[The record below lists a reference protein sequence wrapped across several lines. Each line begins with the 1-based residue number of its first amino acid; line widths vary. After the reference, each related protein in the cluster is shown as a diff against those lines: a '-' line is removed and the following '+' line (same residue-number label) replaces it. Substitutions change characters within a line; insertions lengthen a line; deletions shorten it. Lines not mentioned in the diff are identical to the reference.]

1 MSDIV
6 TVAEHKKRVR
16 FRLRIQMV
24 AFVGAVVGGGALAI
38 DSGAHLNSATLGGIG
53 LAGLGV
59 AIITFVWSWIYGL
72 VILAKYQGP
81 PNLR

>member
-1 MSDIV
+1 MSDIIA
-6 TVAEHKKRVR
+6 VAEHKKRVR

-24 AFVGAVVGGGALAI
+24 ALVAALVGFVALTVDFSFHA
-38 DSGAHLNSATLGGIG
+38 NSAVLGGIG

-59 AIITFVWSWIYGL
+59 AIIAYVWSLIYGA
-72 VILAKYQGP
+72 VIVAKHPGP